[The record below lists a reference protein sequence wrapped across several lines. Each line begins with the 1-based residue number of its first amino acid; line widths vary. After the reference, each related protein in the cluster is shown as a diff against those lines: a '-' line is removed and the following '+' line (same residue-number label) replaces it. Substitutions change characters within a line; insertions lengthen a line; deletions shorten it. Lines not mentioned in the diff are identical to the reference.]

1 MGGSGRDA
9 FDDMDDA
16 VPPEA
21 DGGVSLLESFGL
33 RMVEASDDIPRI
45 CVFILN
51 DDGVVARIEHADD
64 GSLAWFGHW
73 RGGTNVG
80 TADTW
85 VDVILAVVD
94 HFTRTVGRTPWR
106 LLAQPSV
113 TVGAVR

>member
-9 FDDMDDA
+9 FDDMDDT
-16 VPPEA
+16 VPPEL
-21 DGGVSLLESFGL
+21 DGGVSLLEDFDL
-33 RMVEASDDIPRI
+33 RMIEASEDISRI

-73 RGGTNVG
+73 RGGTNAG

-85 VDVILAVVD
+85 VDVLLAVVD
-94 HFTRTVGRTPWR
+94 HFTRMIGRTPWR
-106 LLAQPSV
+106 LLARPSAMV
-113 TVGAVR
+113 EATR